1 MSHSFAPVPT
11 NYVYHRPGLWACRH
25 CGLFTDNQG
34 ADVIKAYPD
43 CASFERAIRQ
53 SNGTGTNPYAPG
65 QRDYPFAQG
74 AWGKAPA
81 PQQAGTWIAGGGGGS
96 ISGGVCGAGTLDPAL
111 TASGLPIRNPQPESG
126 YKFPKAPPA
135 KHVAGIDHEEIDW
148 SAHKEFMKGM

>member
-11 NYVYHRPGLWACRH
+11 SYIYHRPGLWACRH

-43 CASFERAIRQ
+43 CATFERAITQ
-53 SNGTGTNPYAPG
+53 STGSNPYGPG
-65 QRDYPFAQG
+65 GSDYPFAHG

-81 PQQAGTWIAGGGGGS
+81 PKVSAGGTWVVGGGGGGS
-96 ISGGVCGAGTLDPAL
+96 ISGGVCGHGTLDPAL

-126 YKFPKAPPA
+126 FKAKAPAP

-148 SAHKEFMKGM
+148 SAHKEFMRGM